1 MSHIHLVHDEQT
13 PLLSGQRLPYEGE
26 DDKTSIAHETRIL
39 LKLSLPLAAMNC
51 LRFAIQGSTVFFVA
65 SLGTRELAASNLG
78 LLSANI
84 LGHSLIIGLVG
95 SLDSLANQA
104 ALSRP
109 KMTSVYCMRAFVVCL
124 QAMPIIVLLMMNT
137 YPLFLRIMPH
147 AEKEMLRLA
156 SDYTKVSA
164 LAIPP
169 LAGFECIRRYLQA
182 LGSTRG
188 PAYAYIIAAPVSV
201 LLNWLLVKG
210 PDSVRLGFL
219 GAPLASSLSYWLLF
233 LILLCYAYCAGPRH
247 AWAGVSWAI
256 VQDLG
261 EVWRFG
267 LAGIL
272 STCSEWYAFEA
283 IALGATYLGQTE
295 QATTAVFGLIGSACW
310 QIPLSISMAVSI
322 RTGNLLGAGMPAKAK
337 VAAWTSQLFS
347 FIVVTVN
354 AVLLLVFRHDF
365 GTMFSNDPAVV
376 TMIQNSIWVTSLV
389 AVGDGIQGAA
399 SGVLRGCGMPGMAAK
414 VNLVSYWV
422 LGLPLG
428 VLITY
433 KTLDVAGL
441 WSGLALA
448 VTISASAMTVI
459 ILRTDW
465 EECAREAVDRV
476 TASDERAAEQGEEER
491 EPLLV

>member
-109 KMTSVYCMRAFVVCL
+109 KMTRCVCSAPRSLVTKLTSLCRSVYCMRAFVVCL
-124 QAMPIIVLLMMNT
+124 QAMPIIVMLMMNT

-188 PAYAYIIAAPVSV
+188 PAYAYIIAAPFSV

-210 PDSVRLGFL
+210 P
-219 GAPLASSLSYWLLF
+219 
-233 LILLCYAYCAGPRH
+233 C
-247 AWAGVSWAI
+247 
-256 VQDLG
+256 VQP
-261 EVWRFG
+261 F
-267 LAGIL
+267 
-272 STCSEWYAFEA
+272 
-283 IALGATYLGQTE
+283 
-295 QATTAVFGLIGSACW
+295 
-310 QIPLSISMAVSI
+310 
-322 RTGNLLGAGMPAKAK
+322 
-337 VAAWTSQLFS
+337 
-347 FIVVTVN
+347 
-354 AVLLLVFRHDF
+354 
-365 GTMFSNDPAVV
+365 
-376 TMIQNSIWVTSLV
+376 
-389 AVGDGIQGAA
+389 
-399 SGVLRGCGMPGMAAK
+399 
-414 VNLVSYWV
+414 
-422 LGLPLG
+422 
-428 VLITY
+428 
-433 KTLDVAGL
+433 
-441 WSGLALA
+441 
-448 VTISASAMTVI
+448 
-459 ILRTDW
+459 
-465 EECAREAVDRV
+465 
-476 TASDERAAEQGEEER
+476 
-491 EPLLV
+491 